1 MSTDRRRLAGAL
13 VLLMLLA
20 PLTNAATSSWSGP
33 SSVNPDESVTV
44 SGFQVPG
51 NATIQDGWL
60 HVTDSQMASDTDSG
74 FTWEGTDLD
83 SGVFYNTEY
92 TDDESIVIKDDGTR
106 SSIDTFDTGNI
117 TVSMNDRFT
126 YTPGWER
133 VYDVSEGTN
142 LTSCNGGNGTYLSH
156 GPDNDFDSSLDSGEI
171 TDVIYYCSANAL
183 SDLSL
188 IHI

>member
-106 SSIDTFDTGNI
+106 S
-117 TVSMNDRFT
+117 
-126 YTPGWER
+126 
-133 VYDVSEGTN
+133 
-142 LTSCNGGNGTYLSH
+142 
-156 GPDNDFDSSLDSGEI
+156 
-171 TDVIYYCSANAL
+171 
-183 SDLSL
+183 LSL